1 MFKFPRP
8 IRSTVL
14 AVLMCVVVL
23 AGAVQAD
30 IKKNKNICEGSI
42 QSSGFIKTY
51 HFKDANSAYGVSL
64 TSDNGYILTGGTII
78 NKYMSDDDAFVLKV
92 NSEGKKEWANLIQT
106 KNSVTTDLLLEKVGK
121 ERGHAITQL
130 NDGSFILAGET
141 NGFLTDELFAKQE
154 FSGDALI
161 SKFDAGGRH
170 VWTQTLDGLSLDIP
184 VNVFADDN
192 DGFFLSAAVA
202 EVGYEG
208 ADFLHHFVIGKF
220 DGSGKKLW
228 IKKTNLRPWD
238 ALIASSKTNQSFLID
253 HDGNILLTGMVTV
266 LRENGDDPEK
276 KTEDKLA
283 VIVKLDGNGNTVW
296 TKSLEGIPAKIK
308 GVDYRVRAGS
318 FYALEQAE
326 DHGYLAFGLLSPI
339 ITGGPRA
346 KVAQPEYIVAIK
358 LDEKG
363 NFKWAKAVGVGA
375 PLNGFFIEQ
384 TKDGGFVFMENY
396 KAWNNKSDEDYNNYV
411 KKQKKAL
418 KKTRND
424 EPALSYD
431 EEKATIDL
439 TEKTDVKLNK
449 ILAIK
454 TDRDFNVLWGKK
466 IGVGKEFFGF
476 DVEATPDAGV
486 VIAGLQRKSTFS
498 EAEHG
503 QTFYYDDSLLVKL
516 DVNGD
521 VGTDSGLI
529 SDYSAISAEDV
540 NAYIKVADFTPEIGT
555 DNGLILTRQN
565 PNIKSFDAKTKDL
578 SAPKKYVTGVCPQK
592 IQTKSWAQKN
602 FENTK
607 KIDNIAKGKSQE
619 VNGEILP
626 ILERIFNDVKLN
638 DNIGGFSLEYTVSR
652 IVTQEDIEAVRK
664 ELEVLGYTTYEKDTD
679 QLIMK
684 KVGRMLV
691 VAFSLSDRLRGIITV
706 SW

>member
-1 MFKFPRP
+1 MSKFSRP
-8 IRSTVL
+8 IRYIVL
-14 AVLMCVVVL
+14 AVLMCVVIL

-30 IKKNKNICEGSI
+30 IKKNKTACEGSI

-51 HFKDANSAYGVSL
+51 HFKDANSANGISL

-78 NKYMSDDDAFVLKV
+78 NKYMSDDDAFVMKV

-106 KNSVTTDLLLEKVGK
+106 KNSVTTDPLLEKVGK

-130 NDGSFILAGET
+130 SDGSFILAGET
-141 NGFLTDELFAKQE
+141 NGFLTDELFAEQE
-154 FSGDALI
+154 FSGDVLI
-161 SKFDAGGRH
+161 SKFDVGGRH
-170 VWTQTLDGLSLDIP
+170 IWTQTLDGLSLDIP

-192 DGFFLSAAVA
+192 GGFFLSAAVA

-220 DGSGKKLW
+220 DGSGKKMW
-228 IKKTNLRPWD
+228 IKKTNLLSWD
-238 ALIASSKTNQSFLID
+238 PLISDTKLNQSFLKD
-253 HDGNILLTGMVTV
+253 GSGNILLTGMVTV
-266 LRENGDDPEK
+266 LREGGDDSK
-276 KTEDKLA
+276 KNMEDKLA
-283 VIVKLDGNGNTVW
+283 IIVKLDGNGNTVW

-318 FYALEQAE
+318 FYAVEQAE
-326 DHGYLAFGLLSPI
+326 DRGYLAFGLLSPI

-346 KVAQPEYIVAIK
+346 KVAKPEYIVSIK
-358 LDEKG
+358 LDENG

-375 PLNGFFIEQ
+375 PLNGFFTEQ
-384 TKDGGFVFMENY
+384 TKDGGFVFIENY

-411 KKQKKAL
+411 KKLKKAS
-418 KKTRND
+418 KKSRDD
-424 EPALSYD
+424 ESSLSFNED
-431 EEKATIDL
+431 KETIDL

-476 DVEATPDAGV
+476 DVKATPDFGV
-486 VIAGLQRKSTFS
+486 VIAGLQRNSTVR
-498 EAEHG
+498 EANNG
-503 QTFYYDDSLLVKL
+503 QTLNYDDALLVKL

-521 VGTDSGLI
+521 VGIDSGLI

-540 NAYIKVADFTPEIGT
+540 SAYIKVADFVSEIGI
-555 DNGLILTRQN
+555 DNELISTQQN
-565 PNIKSFDAKTKDL
+565 PNVSSFDAKTKDL
-578 SAPKKYVTGVCPQK
+578 SAPKKYVAGVCPQK

-626 ILERIFNDVKLN
+626 ILERVFNDVKLN
-638 DNIGGFSLEYTVSR
+638 DNIGGFSLEYTVDR
-652 IVTQEDIEAVRK
+652 IVTQKDIEAVQK
-664 ELEVLGYTTYEKDTD
+664 GLSALGYTTYEKDID

-684 KVGRMLV
+684 KIGRMMV
-691 VAFSLSDRLRGIITV
+691 VGFSTADRLRGIITV